1 MLYATL
7 ITGIICVTVCVIALV
22 SYALRAL
29 QSAQDTSQT
38 FAFAHNNTLKTLEA
52 VHAKNIAQTQDV
64 LDRFM
69 ALDFSLFKAYQSAEN
84 AEFGGFSD
92 PTGNEEE
99 ELGQVIAFTD
109 SGAPRDINAGLLED
123 LAARANEESLLAE
136 DFGLEFDQKEGFT
149 P

>member
-1 MLYATL
+1 
-7 ITGIICVTVCVIALV
+7 V
-22 SYALRAL
+22 
-29 QSAQDTSQT
+29 SQT
-38 FAFAHNNTLKTLEA
+38 FVFAHNNTLKTLEA

-92 PTGNEEE
+92 PTDSQE
-99 ELGQVIAFTD
+99 ELGQVLAFTD